1 MLNKVLWLKKTVA
14 HGTKCVG
21 RLHISVVKT
30 GVPAFHTAVNKYLT
44 RAGGGGRKK
53 GFSLAHGMR
62 QRAVW
67 SRKHSS
73 RSVQR
78 NPQLGSREMNDDAKS
93 DPRLWDG
100 TASFQDF
107 PPPLILSGKV
117 LTHTQR

>member
-1 MLNKVLWLKKTVA
+1 MLNKVLWLKKAVA

-30 GVPAFHTAVNKYLT
+30 GVPTFHTAVNKYLT
-44 RAGGGGRKK
+44 RAEGGKK
-53 GFSLAHGMR
+53 GFSLVHGMR
-62 QRAVW
+62 QRPVW
-67 SRKHSS
+67 SRKYSS
-73 RSVQR
+73 RSVQG
-78 NPQLGSREMNDDAKS
+78 NPHLGSREMNDDAKS
-93 DPRLWDG
+93 DPRLCDG